1 MRLTRVHSINNKDLQ
16 MEQGG
21 VSTMIRNFSP
31 NSRTNGNSF
40 MELRTRG
47 IPVRKED
54 E

>member
-1 MRLTRVHSINNKDLQ
+1 

-21 VSTMIRNFSP
+21 MSTMIRNFSP
-31 NSRTNGNSF
+31 NSRTNGSTF

-47 IPVRKED
+47 IPVGKED